1 MLSRCPGSAKC
12 PVRTTRPHP
21 VLLFHTDAGLL
32 CISSFMEHNVGC
44 WGVLLSREG
53 YVLLLLYLSPLP
65 PPFCDPSPICP
76 PKGWGAEKWGA
87 AGRFLEGL
95 WRRWGRG

>member
-21 VLLFHTDAGLL
+21 VLLFYTDAGLV

-44 WGVLLSREG
+44 WGVLLLG
-53 YVLLLLYLSPLP
+53 MCFLPVPLP
-65 PPFCDPSPICP
+65 SPF
-76 PKGWGAEKWGA
+76 
-87 AGRFLEGL
+87 L
-95 WRRWGRG
+95 W